1 MKIKLINGTI
11 LNLAEN
17 SRKATDIVIDNGI
30 IIFMGDAKD
39 ILCDETIDCKGKL
52 IVPSFTDI
60 HVHAFPEKTALGLS
74 ADKIGI
80 RQGVS
85 TVIDAGSAGCD
96 DYPEFYKE
104 VIEKSSTNVKAFI
117 NYSKI
122 GLTKDGKE
130 LSDTAYFNEEKLF
143 NTIREFKETIVGIKL
158 RASGSVVGSLGME
171 AVKRGID
178 FARKVNLPVMIHV
191 GNAPPALEEILPLLQ
206 RGDIITH
213 IFHGKK
219 GGILDDYGKVK
230 KLVENK
236 YQEGV
241 LYDVGHGAASF
252 DFKTAEKAIKEGLVP
267 FTISSDIHAR
277 NFGTKVK
284 SLAEVMTKCLICG
297 MEKEAVLKAATIN
310 PGFITG
316 NKTDISEGNKAS
328 LAVVELINKK
338 TVYEESSEEVF
349 SSPISFNILY
359 ATDKFGSLL
368 QID

>member
-1 MKIKLINGTI
+1 MKIKLKNGTL

-17 SRKATDIVIDNGI
+17 SQKTADIIIDAGI
-30 IIFMGDAKD
+30 ISFVGDAKD
-39 ILCDETIDCKGKL
+39 IPCDEAIDCEGKL
-52 IVPSFTDI
+52 ILPSFTDI

-85 TVIDAGSAGCD
+85 TIIDAGSAGCD

-104 VIEKSSTNVKAFI
+104 VIEKSSTTVKAFI

-130 LSDTAYFNEEKLF
+130 LSDTGYFDEKKLF
-143 NTIREFKETIVGIKL
+143 STIQEFKETIVGIKL

-171 AVKRGID
+171 AVKKGIS
-178 FARKVNLPVMIHV
+178 FARKVNLPVMVHV
-191 GNAPPALEEILPLLQ
+191 GNAPPTLEEILPLLQ
-206 RGDIITH
+206 KGDIVTH

-219 GGILDDYGKVK
+219 GGILDDCGKIKQLVK
-230 KLVENK
+230 DK
-236 YQEGV
+236 YKEGV

-252 DFKTAEKAIKEGLVP
+252 DFKTAEKAIKEGLIP

-284 SLAEVMTKCLICG
+284 SLSEVMTKCLICG
-297 MEKEAVLKAATIN
+297 MEKEAILKAVTLN

-316 NKTDISEGNKAS
+316 NNIDIAVGNKAS
-328 LAVVELINKK
+328 LAVVELLNKEAAY
-338 TVYEESSEEVF
+338 TEDNGEVY
-349 SSPISFNILY
+349 SSPLSFNILY
-359 ATDKFGSLL
+359 AADKFGTLL
-368 QID
+368 QIK